1 MTSETSAARRT
12 TQADPCEWAWVDLS
26 GAGRAAW
33 EAAFEAFPD
42 ADVYYHPGY
51 AEVLRRNGEG
61 EPACLV
67 VRSRR
72 GLLLFPFL
80 QRPIDPELARSAGLP
95 PTLMD
100 VVTPYGY
107 GGPAVAA
114 ADEAEEAELLAR
126 YRRIIAEEFPCRG
139 LVAEFIRFHPVLA
152 NHRGDQPGLDR
163 VRRSQTVAFDLTRDP
178 ERLWNEMDPT
188 SRNKARRAIKGGV
201 VIAEDGALA
210 HFESFHDN
218 YLETMRRRDAAAG
231 YHYSLEFFRDTVEQL
246 AGMVNLFVARSQGH
260 VVNAALI
267 LQRGSHAHYHF
278 SGSDETRR
286 VPGANNLLLYEV
298 ALWARSRGARTLH
311 LGGGRRPGDTLFQFK
326 ASFSPL
332 HLDFWT
338 GTAIHLPEAYERL
351 CAAAAARRDPA
362 APPVDPAFFP
372 RYRA

>member
-1 MTSETSAARRT
+1 
-12 TQADPCEWAWVDLS
+12 
-26 GAGRAAW
+26 
-33 EAAFEAFPD
+33 
-42 ADVYYHPGY
+42 
-51 AEVLRRNGEG
+51 
-61 EPACLV
+61 
-67 VRSRR
+67 
-72 GLLLFPFL
+72 
-80 QRPIDPELARSAGLP
+80 
-95 PTLMD
+95 MD